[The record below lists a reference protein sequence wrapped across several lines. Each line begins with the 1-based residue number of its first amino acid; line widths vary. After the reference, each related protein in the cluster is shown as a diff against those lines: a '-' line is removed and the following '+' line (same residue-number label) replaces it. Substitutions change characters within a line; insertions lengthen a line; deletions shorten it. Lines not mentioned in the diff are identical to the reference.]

1 MSHNDI
7 NHHIAR
13 LKESFLCAAARGGRI
28 QECASLL
35 DLGAEIEWRDENNDD
50 TPLISAVRNGHQD
63 VAALLLAHG
72 ANPSVRDQDGNTVM
86 HLASSIG
93 DEGMAS
99 LLSPNASALSLST
112 NNDGM
117 TAIDIAVQRG
127 FNSFAEHLNNL
138 FYEVDDNRGELD
150 EEKDDSLTLGIS
162 MDAPSIDSI
171 DDSENDVDDEYD
183 INTVSFSTPTGGDE
197 MQHTIASIMVRQSGF
212 ESSIDEEISHAIG
225 NPMEHEMSDLLS
237 QGMESETDLAGEND
251 SNAIP
256 EPDVDCT
263 NTDALI
269 DQLRHMTQLAHTK
282 SRELYQAKYAFS
294 ELMQEHDALKNKLSV
309 FFGEDEDSN
318 LTQKSLA
325 ELNSLEE
332 KVKYSLERIVKA
344 KEVASTNLEEER
356 VCVICRENSKCV
368 LLMNCRHLCVCKEC
382 GHNEALIRCPL
393 CREMITERIN
403 VFA

>member
-1 MSHNDI
+1 
-7 NHHIAR
+7 
-13 LKESFLCAAARGGRI
+13 
-28 QECASLL
+28 
-35 DLGAEIEWRDENNDD
+35 
-50 TPLISAVRNGHQD
+50 
-63 VAALLLAHG
+63 
-72 ANPSVRDQDGNTVM
+72 
-86 HLASSIG
+86 
-93 DEGMAS
+93 
-99 LLSPNASALSLST
+99 
-112 NNDGM
+112 
-117 TAIDIAVQRG
+117 
-127 FNSFAEHLNNL
+127 
-138 FYEVDDNRGELD
+138 
-150 EEKDDSLTLGIS
+150 LTLGIS